1 MLKDHLPGGKYSN
14 PDESVQAETASVPK
28 TNVISERDFAMLDRQ
43 VRLKPNAT
51 IIALEAVIM
60 YANNQTQEWV
70 EEQTAGD
77 REKLFSLARKRQN
90 S

>member
-1 MLKDHLPGGKYSN
+1 
-14 PDESVQAETASVPK
+14 
-28 TNVISERDFAMLDRQ
+28 MLDRQ

-51 IIALEAVIM
+51 LIALEAVIM

-77 REKLFSLARKRQN
+77 RDKLFALARKKAKFIKKQFHSRWQ
-90 S
+90 SIEEQRVKKQEEQLKLREQR